1 MSEKLGGGPHKKSK
15 GLLSEEDMF
24 EDFPD
29 TDDSDFLKRLEG
41 DANDNNEED
50 EEGGSIMDRRTKQ
63 SDLDRML
70 IPFDDDD
77 DDINTADLALPTC
90 YDDEEDVNKYF
101 DDEMECQEDL
111 FKNTMRQ
118 GAKSLAIQS
127 RYALDEDEDDEL
139 EVANDFD
146 EDNDRDEDFSAKY
159 LNVRNSVDTLASQ
172 INDLVSEDL

>member
-1 MSEKLGGGPHKKSK
+1 MSEKLGGGPQKKSK

-101 DDEMECQEDL
+101 DDEMEC
-111 FKNTMRQ
+111 
-118 GAKSLAIQS
+118 
-127 RYALDEDEDDEL
+127 
-139 EVANDFD
+139 
-146 EDNDRDEDFSAKY
+146 
-159 LNVRNSVDTLASQ
+159 
-172 INDLVSEDL
+172 